1 MIYTIIIIFHFL
13 FPDLDTTV
21 LSITLKILKL
31 LENNT
36 FWLSFLSGEFTTCII
51 FRNKF

>member
-13 FPDLDTTV
+13 FPDLNTIV
-21 LSITLKILKL
+21 SSITLKILKF

-36 FWLSFLSGEFTTCII
+36 LLLSLL
-51 FRNKF
+51 